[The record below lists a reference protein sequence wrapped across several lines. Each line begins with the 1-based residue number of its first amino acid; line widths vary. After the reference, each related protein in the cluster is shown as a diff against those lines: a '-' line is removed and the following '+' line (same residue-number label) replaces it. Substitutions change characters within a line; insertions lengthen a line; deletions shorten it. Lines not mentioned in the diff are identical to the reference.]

1 MNRKWKRLSIELLSY
16 KNYIG
21 NKKKYEMID
30 NSYKSVLSMF
40 VKQSFISDHL
50 TADFNGTG

>member
-1 MNRKWKRLSIELLSY
+1 MEEVINWTPILCY

-21 NKKKYEMID
+21 NLKKYEHMID

-50 TADFNGTG
+50 TADFNGTS